1 VGRWAR
7 ERPRFGE
14 ALLAAR
20 RAAGGPFVGGRS
32 SYCVETAQ
40 AIFDRVCAGEA
51 LTAIC
56 RDADMPVAATVYK
69 WRAERPEFAQALAE
83 AMALRAEGFF
93 ERGWEMA
100 EAATPDTAYLT
111 HVRLTQLRWHVG
123 KLAPK
128 KYGAPQQMADGETKD
143 GGGLTVVVKKFVLD
157 DDTPGGRESD
167 EPAQVLYRLTA
178 EQVAGEIVGEHPAV
192 AAWEADEPEREAGR
206 TAFARAKAAALADGV
221 AVNGTPPAQ
230 YWDRAEGE
238 D

>member
-1 VGRWAR
+1 
-7 ERPRFGE
+7 
-14 ALLAAR
+14 
-20 RAAGGPFVGGRS
+20 
-32 SYCVETAQ
+32 
-40 AIFDRVCAGEA
+40 
-51 LTAIC
+51 
-56 RDADMPVAATVYK
+56 
-69 WRAERPEFAQALAE
+69 
-83 AMALRAEGFF
+83 
-93 ERGWEMA
+93 
-100 EAATPDTAYLT
+100 
-111 HVRLTQLRWHVG
+111 
-123 KLAPK
+123 
-128 KYGAPQQMADGETKD
+128 
-143 GGGLTVVVKKFVLD
+143 VKKFVLD